1 MPSFPL
7 SLLTLLILSLS
18 TTSTSSTS
26 LQFPAG
32 YSLSGDAHFTG
43 DKDSDSVQLTRPN
56 PSSSGIIFH
65 TTPFKLTP
73 TTSFSSNFTFKIGNR
88 FALVIIPSG
97 FASKLA
103 KNTSFG
109 KLDETQLVNI
119 EFDANLCTISSSR
132 VSNVS
137 IMTHDLKTGVKLTSW
152 VDYIAILKR
161 VHVRVTEFGHPK
173 PVEPLISYRVDLG
186 EMLKGEEVLFGLVSD
201 NEEHEEIASVCSWS
215 FGIKEVPKWMH
226 SMPAVIPKEHSKGE
240 GLNKDSESEGCV
252 DLGFILAIGC
262 GALAGWIVSHV
273 WSYFV
278 DRQKVQAEGEVEGYV
293 CPFGFRYEKIGVV
306 KVNDLE
312 TGMK

>member
-1 MPSFPL
+1 MAWFPL

-18 TTSTSSTS
+18 TPSTSSTS
-26 LQFPAG
+26 LQFPAR
-32 YSLSGDAHFTG
+32 YSLSGDK
-43 DKDSDSVQLTRPN
+43 DSDSDSVQLTRPN

-73 TTSFSSNFTFKIGNR
+73 TTSFSTNFTFKIGLS
-88 FALVIIPSG
+88 LVIIPSG

-103 KNTSFG
+103 KNVSFEQ
-109 KLDETQLVNI
+109 LDETQFVNV
-119 EFDANLCTISSSR
+119 EFGASLCTISFSR

-137 IMTHDLKTGVKLTSW
+137 IMTHELKTGVKLTAW

-161 VHVRVTEFGHPK
+161 VDVRVSEFGHPK
-173 PVEPLISYRVDLG
+173 PVEPLVSYRVDLG
-186 EMLKGEEVLFGLVSD
+186 EMWKGEEVLLGLVSD
-201 NEEHEEIASVCSWS
+201 NGEKEEIAAVYSWS

-226 SMPAVIPKEHSKGE
+226 SIPAVIPKEDSKVKGSE
-240 GLNKDSESEGCV
+240 GLKNDSESEGCG

-262 GALAGWIVSHV
+262 GAFAGWIVSHV

-278 DRQKVQAEGEVEGYV
+278 DRRKVQGEGEGEGYV
-293 CPFGFRYEKIGVV
+293 CPFGFRYEKIGAV
-306 KVNDLE
+306 KANDLE